1 MSKYDR
7 LKKENRS
14 NRDKVMSQ
22 YHDIQSNV
30 DEMSKDI
37 RHTSMILS
45 DPDSYLAEIDEKFE
59 RITKIERA
67 DWAFLFFAVALQ
79 CVRQYFITNFKER
92 ISDQEAAKK
101 TKGHNEEHS
110 ARRNSEWFL
119 PSCEEIIANP
129 VPFDANRQIAEIK
142 GALEGAGALGH
153 RLVLGHDPILGW
165 VFGTSNIATSTLT
178 TWKYET
184 YHIRTRAG
192 NVGRGMANFDHITL
206 PVETP
211 EMLDTAFERFFQ
223 TGKEGV
229 AVLATSLMKEWVHLK
244 SDINTKNSLPFPIVS
259 TVSPELANTL
269 ADYGVDMGNIL
280 AVSKQFVYA
289 EGINIIIEILHGLY
303 CIYSE
308 SSNPESELMAEEVKM
323 QLNLLKIRTKKI
335 VMWSNVIASTSNL
348 LAVSAMEAVAVAIDN
363 PLLAAKGKS
372 YLDIGGYV
380 ATLHRLISDKKF
392 INQVKTEFVMK
403 EWENLIIGEDY
414 SFVEGKRDE
423 QEGLL

>member
-1 MSKYDR
+1 
-7 LKKENRS
+7 
-14 NRDKVMSQ
+14 
-22 YHDIQSNV
+22 
-30 DEMSKDI
+30 
-37 RHTSMILS
+37 MILLVDHYRNGVVVAEEDCPALLGADEIRADKMALDHR
-45 DPDSYLAEIDEKFE
+45 DPDSVRYLVEVD
-59 RITKIERA
+59 
-67 DWAFLFFAVALQ
+67 AV
-79 CVRQYFITNFKER
+79 EP
-92 ISDQEAAKK
+92 D
-101 TKGHNEEHS
+101 
-110 ARRNSEWFL
+110 
-119 PSCEEIIANP
+119 IA
-129 VPFDANRQIAEIK
+129 
-142 GALEGAGALGH
+142 
-153 RLVLGHDPILGW
+153 
-165 VFGTSNIATSTLT
+165 
-178 TWKYET
+178 
-184 YHIRTRAG
+184 
-192 NVGRGMANFDHITL
+192 
-206 PVETP
+206 
-211 EMLDTAFERFFQ
+211 AFERFFQ

-244 SDINTKNSLPFPIVS
+244 SDVNTKNSLPFPIVS